1 MLARIELKQFLSVC
15 FIVCVVYLA
24 MALPM
29 LELPARHTIDR
40 WIPQEWVQNKRLRH
54 VGVMIVILGFSLA
67 LATTWPNQSGN
78 IVVVT
83 GATGVAMVSYI
94 IPIINHFLLYFSR

>member
-1 MLARIELKQFLSVC
+1 MPKKELKHFLLFSA
-15 FIVCVVYLA
+15 VYLA

-29 LELPARHTIDR
+29 LELPTRHTIDR
-40 WIPQEWVQNKRLRH
+40 WIPQEWIQNKRLRH
-54 VGVMIVILGFSLA
+54 VGVMVVILGFSLA
-67 LATTWPNQSGN
+67 LATTWPSQSGN